1 LGAWREF
8 VVSGLLADEVSVEN
22 DFEEAGDG
30 DGEGDRNEDEEPMIH
45 IDLEIN
51 K

>member
-1 LGAWREF
+1 

-22 DFEEAGDG
+22 EFEEARDG